1 MARQKCSVCVHPDLA
16 AIEASIASGT
26 PSLRDL
32 AVQCGLSKAALFRHK
47 QHAKVAKGSAAKNL
61 SEEIRKLRIMLAKA
75 KRKGD
80 TSSALSIS
88 REIRAWMMLE
98 AKTRPVVS
106 QDRAVGDEIPL
117 RDALGIAKSLIE
129 SQLADPDIQAWLR
142 SLTERIPAELE
153 VRTTGSL
160 PDTQE

>member
-1 MARQKCSVCVHPDLA
+1 MARQRCSVCVHPDLA
-16 AIEASIASGT
+16 AIEASISSGT

-32 AVQCGLSKAALFRHK
+32 AAQCGLSKAALFRHK

-80 TSSALSIS
+80 TTAALSIS
-88 REIRAWMMLE
+88 REIRAWMLME
-98 AKTRPVVS
+98 AKTRPIVS
-106 QDRAVGDEIPL
+106 QDSAVSDEMPL
-117 RDALGIAKSLIE
+117 RDAVAIARSVIE
-129 SQLADPDIQAWLR
+129 SQLDDPDTQAWLK
-142 SLTERIPAELE
+142 SLMERVPVDLRA
-153 VRTTGSL
+153 TGTL